1 MIRKPLHL
9 NLFCIVNHPDS
20 VKIPFKTFQKLKRDF
35 EILLTQTQQTKLW
48 SIFRKNYFFMVLGIF
63 IVTCQV
69 PVSLILNAHL
79 I

>member
-1 MIRKPLHL
+1 MIRKLLHL
-9 NLFCIVNHPDS
+9 NLFLRREPLDLE
-20 VKIPFKTFQKLKRDF
+20 KIPFKTFQKLKRDF